1 MFDLFSKLLCL
12 WDFLD
17 KNTGV
22 GCHFFLQGIFLTQEL
37 NLLSCV
43 AGSLLHHRFFLPLS
57 QQGSPS
63 ITYN

>member
-22 GCHFFLQGIFLTQEL
+22 GCHFFLQGIFLTQKL
-37 NLLSCV
+37 NLISYI
-43 AGSLLHHRFFLPLS
+43 AGSLLHHRFFFTSEPAGKPQYHL
-57 QQGSPS
+57 
-63 ITYN
+63 